1 MELAAPEFGARMFTM
16 AVSSWLMVPLI
27 GINCPLLLPV
37 SFGLK
42 SVSLD
47 ITTAAPTCFLVPL
60 ASIPFSHPFT
70 MVLKSGS
77 LILANTHY
85 KDTHTHTHTA
95 GSYFSSFFLLFLCFE
110 VSDVHDR
117 DPKSTLNDNKR
128 QF

>member
-1 MELAAPEFGARMFTM
+1 VELAAPEFGARMFTM

-85 KDTHTHTHTA
+85 KD
-95 GSYFSSFFLLFLCFE
+95 
-110 VSDVHDR
+110 
-117 DPKSTLNDNKR
+117 KSTVCVCVCVCVYAPACVGVCMYTYVHVEGGS
-128 QF
+128 